1 MRAEAAG
8 FLPPDERQTNSSR
21 DRASGSRS
29 IRCNSPT
36 VDSGSTAIPSPCA
49 ANETMMPRLLASTTH
64 VVGAGCGA
72 REVQTRSDAGS
83 LRQTDDRLRR
93 EFGKRQRRH
102 LGQRMIRRHSGHQS
116 FVGDHPR
123 FEPFRQLARHPDDGY
138 VEGSVQHSGKQTA
151 RIVLGQRNV
160 QSGGVFVVQPT
171 EQICEVG
178 GSAGGNHPDRNGTPN
193 QSVQGIDSVAG
204 ALNGSECSVGV
215 REDSSPGVGQ
225 TNGSTTTIEQF
236 LPPQL
241 TFQPFDLR
249 THTRLGYVKP
259 LGGASEVGFL
269 HYRDKV
275 FELPKFHNC

>member
-1 MRAEAAG
+1 M
-8 FLPPDERQTNSSR
+8 
-21 DRASGSRS
+21 
-29 IRCNSPT
+29 
-36 VDSGSTAIPSPCA
+36 TATS
-49 ANETMMPRLLASTTH
+49 
-64 VVGAGCGA
+64 
-72 REVQTRSDAGS
+72 
-83 LRQTDDRLRR
+83 
-93 EFGKRQRRH
+93 K
-102 LGQRMIRRHSGHQS
+102 
-116 FVGDHPR
+116 
-123 FEPFRQLARHPDDGY
+123 
-138 VEGSVQHSGKQTA
+138 GSVQHSAKQTA

-160 QSGGVFVVQPT
+160 QSGVFVVQPT

-236 LPPQL
+236 LPQL